1 MIMKTFAGLVV
12 ISIAIYYVESAKLS
26 FAHRNPPHP
35 DCREHTKYITEEQVN
50 QLNKGF
56 YPDSPV
62 IRQHILCIWKEKGV
76 MNESGNLQPEV
87 IKTKLGSLLPQNDQA
102 KQQVQGCIV
111 KKSNPAETAYAFYQC
126 VSPLL
131 AKYNN

>member
-12 ISIAIYYVESAKLS
+12 ISIPIYYVESAKLS
-26 FAHRNPPHP
+26 FAHKNPPHP

-50 QLNKGF
+50 QLNRGF

-87 IKTKLGSLLPQNDQA
+87 IKSKLKNEQI
-102 KQQVQGCIV
+102 KQQVLRCIV
-111 KKSNPAETAYAFYQC
+111 QKSNPAETAYAFYQC